1 MQALST
7 SAANTNTVLAGK
19 LALPKKA
26 GPQHPMH
33 EHPFAQY
40 VRILGKGKTGSRSL
54 SAGEAEEAFAMIL
67 RGEVEDVQLGAF
79 LMLLRVKEE
88 SSEELAGFVRA
99 VRHSI
104 PKALTD
110 TKVDLDWAT
119 YAGKRRQQP
128 WYLLAALALADSGVR
143 VVMHGAGGHTAQR
156 VYSEQ
161 VLRAL
166 GQPVVNTLDEVDSAV
181 ADGNFAYLPLSVLCP
196 PLQRIIDLRN
206 HFGLRSPVH
215 TLARL
220 INPFAAPFSMQSIFH
235 PAYADSHQQAA
246 ALLGQANAAVFKGE
260 AGEVERKPE
269 AVCRVKTIIN
279 GELGETVWPKLIDG
293 RQAWLESLPVDDLR
307 KAWQQDDI
315 SDYGRLAIQ
324 GTIAIA
330 LQLRHPERT
339 EDQCLVD
346 AEQVWRD
353 RNRQRLA

>member
-1 MQALST
+1 MQ
-7 SAANTNTVLAGK
+7 
-19 LALPKKA
+19 
-26 GPQHPMH
+26 

-54 SAGEAEEAFAMIL
+54 TGNEAEDAFAMIL
-67 RGEVEDVQLGAF
+67 RGDVEDVQLGAF

-99 VRHSI
+99 VRASI
-104 PKALTD
+104 PCPGLT
-110 TKVDLDWAT
+110 VDLDWAS

-143 VVMHGAGGHTAQR
+143 VVMHGAAGHTAQR
-156 VYSEQ
+156 IYSEQ
-161 VLRAL
+161 VLASL
-166 GQPVVNTLDEVDSAV
+166 GQPVAKALSDLEGALDI
-181 ADGNFAYLPLSVLCP
+181 GNFAYLPLRVLCP

-220 INPFAAPFSMQSIFH
+220 INPFAAPYSMQSIFH

-279 GELGETVWPKLIDG
+279 GELGETVWPKMVDG
-293 RQAWLESLPVDDLR
+293 RQAWLDKLSVEDLR
-307 KAWQQDDI
+307 KAWRQDDI

-330 LQLRHPERT
+330 LQLQHPERS
-339 EDQCLVD
+339 EDQCLRD
-346 AEQVWRD
+346 AEQIWTD
-353 RNRQRLA
+353 RNHERLT